1 MKKQLLSEEFTRM
14 QKLAGIVNEIK
25 VVPSLPNPNSTDSA
39 KLFDFPD
46 NNDDVRFYKELGF
59 DVVIDD
65 EYNEVYYAEMSF
77 KGYDW
82 MSVLG
87 ILIECKNYNL
97 SPTLE
102 YKEELYNFDEA
113 YELADQK
120 AADDEYDEEGT
131 GKSSERFQ

>member
-14 QKLAGIVNEIK
+14 QKLAGIISEIK
-25 VVPSLPNPNSTDSA
+25 IVPFEHNPNSTDSA

-46 NNDDVRFYKELGF
+46 NNDDVRSYKELGF
-59 DVVIDD
+59 NVVIDD

-82 MSVLG
+82 MAVLWT
-87 ILIECKNYNL
+87 LIECKNYNL

-102 YKEELYNFDEA
+102 YKEELYDFDEA

-120 AADDEYDEEGT
+120 AADDEYNEEGI
-131 GKSSERFQ
+131 GKSSEEF